1 MELKSKS
8 DYFLITQINKN
19 ASSEAYLELKNRVE
33 KSYYKTLSSYCKKVP
48 QLKYEEMAERV
59 DEVILKAAASFK
71 KSKKVLFN
79 SWFTNHSRFFI
90 LNNIKTLNE
99 LGHFIPTENTELDIL
114 NNAFNKVHVDS
125 NKDLKDHIFNLLD
138 KIGDKRVKII
148 FEDRFFGDK
157 HTRKWGQIAAKLN
170 LSCQQISNIY
180 KSARE
185 QIYQE
190 MTKEEYNTR

>member
-1 MELKSKS
+1 MKLAKKS

-48 QLKYEEMAERV
+48 QLKYEEMAEQI
-59 DEVILKAAASFK
+59 DEVVLKAAASYRKGK
-71 KSKKVLFN
+71 KAQFN

-90 LNNIKTLNE
+90 LNNIKKLNE

-114 NNAFNKVHVDS
+114 NNAFNKVHLDT
-125 NKDLKDHIFNLLD
+125 NKDFKEHVFNLLD
-138 KIGDKRVKII
+138 NFGDSRLKVI

-157 HTRKWGQIAAKLN
+157 ESRKWHNIAAKLN
-170 LSCQQISNIY
+170 LSTQQISNIY
-180 KSARE
+180 RVARE
-185 QIYQE
+185 KIYEE
-190 MTKEEYNTR
+190 MVKEEYNK